1 MDENT
6 VGAETGQD
14 AENTAEVP
22 ATPEMAELEADIART
37 RAELADTVDQLT
49 AKLDVKTR
57 VLHRATVA
65 KDAATVQVQSAR
77 QQLVGADGK
86 PRPRVLGVGG
96 GVLAAVAAVVL
107 VKLWRRAAT
116 RPVKRRS
123 RRRSPRVGH

>member
-6 VGAETGQD
+6 AGTAAGQHAAHVD
-14 AENTAEVP
+14 GPP

-57 VLHRATVA
+57 VRHRATEV
-65 KDAATVQVQSAR
+65 KDAATAQVQSAR
-77 QQLVGADGK
+77 QQLVRADGR
-86 PRPRVLGVGG
+86 PRPGVLGVGG

-107 VKLWRRAAT
+107 VKLWRRSA
-116 RPVKRRS
+116 
-123 RRRSPRVGH
+123 